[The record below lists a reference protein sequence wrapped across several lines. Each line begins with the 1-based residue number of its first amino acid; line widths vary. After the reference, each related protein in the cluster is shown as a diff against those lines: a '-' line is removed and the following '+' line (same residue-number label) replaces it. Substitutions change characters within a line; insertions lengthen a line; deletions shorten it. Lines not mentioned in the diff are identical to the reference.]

1 MILILLILI
10 PLAGGLLGWAASPLG
25 PRWPRWIALLAM
37 SAELALTILL
47 WVRPALLAT
56 GQDGFIARISLPWI
70 PSAGINLELA
80 LDGLSL
86 PLILLTA
93 LLGLIAVGIS
103 WGSIQSSVG
112 FYHFNLLLVLAG
124 ITGVFL
130 AFDLLLF
137 YLFWE
142 LMLVPMYFL
151 IDVWGHEKRHAAA
164 LKFFIFTQAGGLLML
179 LSILGLYYVH
189 GRGMGQYSFS
199 LPELLG
205 TVLAPGA
212 ARWLA
217 LGFFAAFAV
226 KLPAFPLHTW
236 LPDAHTQAPTAGSL
250 ILAGLMLKTGA
261 YGLLRFLLP
270 LLPGAAL
277 ELAPAARVLAVVG
290 IIYGAVLAF
299 GQSDLKRLV
308 AYTSV
313 SHMGFV
319 LLGVFVG
326 NAQALQGTVIQMLSH
341 GLSTGALF
349 ILAGLI
355 QDRLHSRELGRMGGL
370 WSQAPRLGASLLFF
384 ALASLGLPGMGNFV
398 AEYLILAGTFRINVP
413 LAVVASS
420 GLVAATIYALSLL
433 HRVVFGREPAGLKM
447 KDLRPPELAMLATL
461 ALALLWLGLFP
472 GFVLNTSGR
481 ALRELEPRTAVEAGS
496 LPGSPGSGAKV
507 MGGGS

>member
-1 MILILLILI
+1 MILILLILV
-10 PLAGGLLGWAASPLG
+10 PLAGGLLGWVLSPLG
-25 PRWPRWIALLAM
+25 PRWPRWLALLAM
-37 SAELALTILL
+37 AAELALAILL
-47 WVRPALLAT
+47 WASPALLPGA
-56 GQDGFIARISLPWI
+56 QDGLPVRISLPWI
-70 PSAGINLELA
+70 PSAGISLELA

-93 LLGLIAVGIS
+93 LLGLIAVGVS
-103 WGSIQSSVG
+103 WGPIQSSVG
-112 FYHFNLLLVLAG
+112 FYHLNLLLVLTG

-151 IDVWGHEKRHAAA
+151 IDLWGHEKRHAAA

-179 LSILGLYYVH
+179 LSILGLYYAQ
-189 GRGMGQYSFS
+189 GRSSGQYSFS
-199 LPELLG
+199 LQALLG
-205 TVLAPGA
+205 TPLSPGA
-212 ARWLA
+212 ARWLM

-250 ILAGLMLKTGA
+250 ILAGLLLKTGA

-270 LLPGAAL
+270 LFPGAAAAF
-277 ELAPAARVLAVVG
+277 APAARILAVAG
-290 IIYGAVLAF
+290 ILYGALLAF
-299 GQSDLKRLV
+299 AQSDLKRLV
-308 AYTSV
+308 AYTSI

-319 LLGVFVG
+319 LLGAFAG

-355 QDRLHSRELGRMGGL
+355 QDRLHTRELERMGGL
-370 WSQAPRLGASLLFF
+370 WSPAPRLGASLLFF

-398 AEYLILAGTFRINVP
+398 AEYLILAGTFRSSVP
-413 LAVVASS
+413 LAIVASA
-420 GLVAATIYALSLL
+420 GLVAATIYALSML
-433 HRVVFGREPAGLKM
+433 HRAAFGPKPESLKV
-447 KDLRPPELAMLATL
+447 KDLRPPELAMLAAL

-472 GFVLNTSGR
+472 GPVLKASGR
-481 ALRELEPRTAVEAGS
+481 VLQELAPQTAVQTSS
-496 LPGSPGSGAKV
+496 LQGGPGSAAPAS
-507 MGGGS
+507 GGGS

>member
-1 MILILLILI
+1 MILVLLILI
-10 PLAGGLLGWAASPLG
+10 PLAGGLLAWAASALG
-25 PRWPRWIALLAM
+25 PRWPRWISLLAM
-37 SAELALTILL
+37 SAELALGILL
-47 WVRPALLAT
+47 WVRPVLLAP

-93 LLGLIAVGIS
+93 LLGLIAVGVS
-103 WGSIQSSVG
+103 WGPKKSSVG
-112 FYHFNLLLVLAG
+112 FYHLNLLMVLAG

-151 IDVWGHEKRHAAA
+151 IDLWGHEKRHAAA

-179 LSILGLYYVH
+179 LSILGLYYAH
-189 GRGMGQYSFS
+189 GRGAGQYSFS

-205 TVLAPGA
+205 TTLSAGA

-250 ILAGLMLKTGA
+250 ILAGLLLKTGA

-277 ELAPAARVLAVVG
+277 ELAPVARILGVAG
-290 IIYGAVLAF
+290 ILYGALLAF
-299 GQSDLKRLV
+299 AQSDFKRLV

-319 LLGVFVG
+319 LLGAFVG
-326 NAQALQGTVIQMLSH
+326 NAQALQGVVMQMLSH

-355 QDRLHSRELGRMGGL
+355 QDRLHSRELARMGGL
-370 WSQAPRLGASLLFF
+370 WASAPRLGASMLFF
-384 ALASLGLPGMGNFV
+384 ALASMGLPGMSNFV
-398 AEYLILAGTFRINVP
+398 AEYLILAGTFRASVP
-413 LAVVASS
+413 LAAVASA
-420 GLVAATIYALSLL
+420 GLVVATIYALSMLK
-433 HRVVFGREPAGLKM
+433 RVVFGPLPSGSAIR
-447 KDLRPPELAMLATL
+447 DLRPSELTMLAVL
-461 ALALLWLGLFP
+461 AAALLWLGLFP
-472 GFVLNTSGR
+472 GPELKTSSR
-481 ALRELEPRTAVEAGS
+481 ALRELAPRTAAEAGS
-496 LPGSPGSGAKV
+496 LPGPAPR
-507 MGGGS
+507 GGS

>member
-1 MILILLILI
+1 MILILLILM
-10 PLAGGLLGWAASPLG
+10 PLAGGLLAWAAGPLG

-37 SAELALTILL
+37 SAELALAILL
-47 WVRPALLAT
+47 WAHPALLTAGRDEFT
-56 GQDGFIARISLPWI
+56 ARISLPWI
-70 PSAGINLELA
+70 PSAGISLELA

-93 LLGLIAVGIS
+93 LLGLIAVGVS
-103 WGSIQSSVG
+103 WDSIRSSVG
-112 FYHFNLLLVLAG
+112 FYHLNLLLALAG

-151 IDVWGHEKRHAAA
+151 IDLWGHEKRHAAA

-189 GRGMGQYSFS
+189 GRGSGQYSFS

-205 TVLAPGA
+205 TAMAPGS

-217 LGFFAAFAV
+217 LGFFSAFAV

-250 ILAGLMLKTGA
+250 ILAGLLLKTGA

-277 ELAPAARVLAVVG
+277 ELAPAARILGLAG

-308 AYTSV
+308 AYTSI

-319 LLGVFVG
+319 LLGAFAG
-326 NAQALQGTVIQMLSH
+326 NAQALQGVVMQMLSH

-370 WSQAPRLGASLLFF
+370 WSPAPRLGASLAFF

-398 AEYLILAGTFRINVP
+398 AEYLILAGTFRSSVP
-413 LAVVASS
+413 LAVIASS
-420 GLVAATIYALSLL
+420 GLLAATIYALGML
-433 HRVVFGREPAGLKM
+433 HRAAFGPQPAGLKM

-472 GFVLNTSGR
+472 GAVLNASGR
-481 ALRELEPRTAVEAGS
+481 ALRELAPRTAVEAGI
-496 LPGSPGSGAKV
+496 LPGNAGSGAAAA
-507 MGGGS
+507 GGGS

>member
-1 MILILLILI
+1 MILILLILV
-10 PLAGGLLGWAASPLG
+10 PLAGGILGWASSPLG
-25 PRWPRWIALLAM
+25 PRWPRWLALLAM
-37 SAELALTILL
+37 AAELALAVML
-47 WVRPALLAT
+47 WVSPSLLP
-56 GQDGFIARISLPWI
+56 GAREGLPVRLSLPWI
-70 PSAGINLELA
+70 PSAGISLELV

-103 WGSIQSSVG
+103 WGPVQSSVG
-112 FYHFNLLLVLAG
+112 FYHFNLLLVLTG

-151 IDVWGHEKRHAAA
+151 IDLWGHERRHAAA

-179 LSILGLYYVH
+179 LSILGLYYLH
-189 GRGMGQYSFS
+189 GRASGQYSFS
-199 LPELLG
+199 LQALLG
-205 TVLAPGA
+205 TALAPGA
-212 ARWLA
+212 ARWLM

-250 ILAGLMLKTGA
+250 ILAGLLLKTGA

-270 LLPGAAL
+270 LFPEAAASF
-277 ELAPAARVLAVVG
+277 APVARILAVAG
-290 IIYGAVLAF
+290 ILYGALLAF
-299 GQSDLKRLV
+299 AQSDLKRLV

-319 LLGVFVG
+319 LLGAFAG
-326 NAQALQGTVIQMLSH
+326 NALALQGVVMQMLSH

-355 QDRLHSRELGRMGGL
+355 QDRLHTRDLARMGGL
-370 WSQAPRLGASLLFF
+370 WSPAPRLGASLLFF

-398 AEYLILAGTFRINVP
+398 AEYLVLAGAFQSSIP
-413 LAVVASS
+413 LTVVASA
-420 GLVAATIYALSLL
+420 GLVAATIYALSML
-433 HRVVFGREPAGLKM
+433 HRAALGRQPEGLKIV
-447 KDLRPPELAMLATL
+447 DLRAPELVMLAAL
-461 ALALLWLGLFP
+461 AVALLWLGLFP
-472 GFVLNTSGR
+472 GPVLRTSGP
-481 ALRELEPRTAVEAGS
+481 ALQGLVSPTAVQAS
-496 LPGSPGSGAKV
+496 NLPASAA
-507 MGGGS
+507 GGGS

>member
-1 MILILLILI
+1 MILILLIAI
-10 PLAGGLLGWAASPLG
+10 PLAGGVLGWILSTLG

-37 SAELALTILL
+37 SAELSLAILI
-47 WVRPALLAT
+47 WVCPALLA
-56 GQDGFIARISLPWI
+56 GAQGGLPVRISLPWI
-70 PSAGINLELA
+70 PSAGVSLELA

-86 PLILLTA
+86 PLILLSA
-93 LLGLIAVGIS
+93 FLGLIAVGVS
-103 WGSIQSSVG
+103 WGSIRSSVG
-112 FYHFNLLLVLAG
+112 FYHLNLLAVLAG

-189 GRGMGQYSFS
+189 GRASGEYSFS
-199 LPELLG
+199 LLKLLG
-205 TVLAPGA
+205 TTLSPGS

-250 ILAGLMLKTGA
+250 ILAGLLLKTGA

-270 LLPGAAL
+270 LFPGAAL
-277 ELAPAARVLAVVG
+277 ELAPAARILGVAG
-290 IIYGAVLAF
+290 IIYGALLAF
-299 GQSDLKRLV
+299 AQSDLKRLV
-308 AYTSV
+308 AYTSI
-313 SHMGFV
+313 SHLGFV
-319 LLGVFVG
+319 LLGIFAG
-326 NAQALQGTVIQMLSH
+326 NALALQGAVMQMLSH

-355 QDRLHSRELGRMGGL
+355 QDRLHSRELELMGGL
-370 WSQAPRLGASLLFF
+370 WTPAPRLGASLLFF

-398 AEYLILAGTFRINVP
+398 AEYLILAGTFRSSVL

-420 GLVAATIYALSLL
+420 GLVAATIYALSMLK
-433 HRVVFGREPAGLKM
+433 RVVFGTQPNGSRVQ
-447 KDLRPPELAMLATL
+447 DLRPPELTMLAVL
-461 ALALLWLGLFP
+461 AAALIWLGLFP
-472 GFVLNTSGR
+472 GAVLKISEQ
-481 ALRELEPRTAVEAGS
+481 ALRQIAPQAAVEAGS
-496 LPGSPGSGAKV
+496 LPGDAGFGAAAP
-507 MGGGS
+507 GGGS